1 MRPDVFEVA
10 GSVQLCS
17 GQEAGCETAVHAMR
31 AILEGEHTQAVIL
44 VDAQNA
50 FNLLNQQ
57 LALLNIHRICP
68 SIAPVLTN
76 LYRRDAN
83 LCVQKETVKSSKG
96 VVQSDP
102 LAMAMFALGITPL
115 IRALKTCHQI
125 WFADDASAG
134 ETLE

>member
-1 MRPDVFEVA
+1 MGITAFTSSRLIAIDKQPGVRPIAIGEVPRHIISKAILSAVRPDVFEVA
-10 GSVQLCS
+10 GSVRLCS
-17 GQEAGCETAVHAMR
+17 GQEARCETAVHAMR

-76 LYRRDAN
+76 LYR
-83 LCVQKETVKSSKG
+83 C
-96 VVQSDP
+96 
-102 LAMAMFALGITPL
+102 
-115 IRALKTCHQI
+115 
-125 WFADDASAG
+125 
-134 ETLE
+134 